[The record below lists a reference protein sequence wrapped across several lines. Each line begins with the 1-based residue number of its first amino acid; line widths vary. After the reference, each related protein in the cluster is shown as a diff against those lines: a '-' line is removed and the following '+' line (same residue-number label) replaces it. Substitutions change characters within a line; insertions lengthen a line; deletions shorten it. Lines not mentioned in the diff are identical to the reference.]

1 MCLKCAYVSK
11 TRVYWRMCLKHAY
24 TGQVE
29 FPLDPPLSKMLIMA
43 EELRCNQEV

>member
-1 MCLKCAYVSK
+1 
-11 TRVYWRMCLKHAY
+11 MCLKHAY